1 LIKSTE
7 SAQTVRLPFSLKI
20 TDFITNNINC
30 YNSAPYKSKSDRYN
44 INGEYY
50 WKGLQKMK
58 KTVLITGATDG
69 IGKALAI
76 LLSKE
81 YNLALCG
88 RNEDKMKALLQELE
102 GCRVY
107 SECFDITD
115 SEKRHTFCE
124 AVKKKFDTVDVL
136 VNNAGANTKKDKV
149 VNISLDD
156 LRYMF
161 ELNCVSALGMI
172 QEIYPLMTEK
182 HQGLFINVLS
192 TCCLFN
198 NPMTGSYSAS
208 KNAMESISKIL
219 LKEVK
224 SDHIGVCNVYP
235 GGVDTNFRA
244 NANPDYL
251 RPETV
256 AKMIKICIENDDGC
270 VHDIVIRPDVENNM
284 V

>member
-1 LIKSTE
+1 
-7 SAQTVRLPFSLKI
+7 
-20 TDFITNNINC
+20 
-30 YNSAPYKSKSDRYN
+30 
-44 INGEYY
+44 
-50 WKGLQKMK
+50 MK

-76 LLSKE
+76 LLSKK

-88 RNEDKMKALLQELE
+88 RNEAKMSSLLKELDS
-102 GCRVY
+102 CHVY

-115 SEKRHTFCE
+115 GNRRHSFCTN
-124 AVKKKFDTVDVL
+124 VKKEFGTVDVL
-136 VNNAGANTKKDKV
+136 VNNAGANTKKDKITDI
-149 VNISLDD
+149 NLDD

-172 QEIYPLMTEK
+172 QEIYPLMSEK
-182 HQGLFINVLS
+182 KNGLFVNILS

-208 KNAMESISKIL
+208 KDAMEGISKIL

-224 SDHIGVCNVYP
+224 AENIGVCNVYP

-244 NANPDYL
+244 VGNHNYL
-251 RPETV
+251 KADTV
-256 AKMIKICIENDDGC
+256 AKMIGNCIENEDGC
-270 VHDIVIRPDVENNM
+270 VHDIVIRPFVEDNM
-284 V
+284 A